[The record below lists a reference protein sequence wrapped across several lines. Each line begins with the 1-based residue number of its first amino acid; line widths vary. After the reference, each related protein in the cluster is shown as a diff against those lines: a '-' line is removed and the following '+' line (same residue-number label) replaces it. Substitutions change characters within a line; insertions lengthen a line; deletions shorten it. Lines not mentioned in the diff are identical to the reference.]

1 MSGKYDR
8 LRRFLSKLECDVVEL
23 SFDEVSSIVN
33 GLPKAAF
40 ERREWWSNDEK
51 QTQAKNGW
59 LAAGFRV
66 IGVNLKNKLV
76 VFSKVS

>member
-1 MSGKYDR
+1 MTGKYDR
-8 LRRFLSKLECDVVEL
+8 LKKFLSSLDCDVVEL

-40 ERREWWSNDEK
+40 EQREWWDNDEK
-51 QTQAKNGW
+51 HVQAKNGW

-66 IGVNLKNKLV
+66 VGVNLKNKLV